1 MKKRI
6 NLFFLGFVILGLML
20 ILRLGY
26 WQIVK
31 AGDLGDTAFRQR
43 YTVSPL
49 IAKRGEIK
57 FSDGF
62 TMAGN
67 TYKYFLGIDTR
78 EANWPDQS
86 QKWIRMSQEYDL
98 KQKMEID
105 SQNLKGRYWESE
117 QSRFYPEGSSSAH
130 LVGFLGRDENN
141 LPLGYFGL
149 EGFYNRELS
158 GKNGKFLGE
167 HDAFGHPI
175 ILSDYKIVDP
185 QNGRDL
191 TTNIDRTMQ
200 YLVYQKLLKGIEKYG
215 AKSGN
220 IVVMEPQ
227 TGKILAMVSLPNYDP
242 LKYQNYSSE
251 LYRNPVIADAYEP
264 GSTFK
269 VIVMSAALD
278 AGVIDANTVCTIC
291 IGPVVIGDYSIKTWN
306 EKYYPNSTMSEVIAH
321 SDNTG
326 MVFVGRKLGKD
337 KLLSYLSKFGFGQKT
352 GIDLQEESQAA
363 LRPESAW
370 YEIDTATATFGQGI
384 AVTPIQMVRA
394 VGAIANRG
402 KLVIPRIVEKVGDKQ
417 VKASQTEQVI
427 STVAASEMTK
437 IMIDSVNKGDAKW
450 ARPKDILIAGKTG
463 TAQVPVQ
470 GHYDKDKTIAS
481 FVGFAPA
488 DAPKFVMLV
497 TLTEPQTSQ
506 WGSETAAPLWFDISR
521 ELLARY
527 N

>member
-6 NLFFLGFVILGLML
+6 SLLYFLLSALFFIIV
-20 ILRLGY
+20 LRLGY

-31 AGDLGDTAFRQR
+31 ASDLGETAFKQR

-57 FSDGF
+57 YSDGYA
-62 TMAGN
+62 MAGN
-67 TYKYFLGIDTR
+67 TYKYYLGIDTK
-78 EANWPDQS
+78 EAGMADQT
-86 QKWIRMSQEYDL
+86 QKWIRTPQVYDL
-98 KQKMEID
+98 KQKLEID
-105 SQNLKGRYWESE
+105 SQKLKGRYWESE
-117 QSRFYPEGSSSAH
+117 QARNYPEGSNSAH
-130 LVGFLGRDENN
+130 LTGFLGRDENS

-149 EGFYNRELS
+149 EGYYNRELS

-167 HDAFGHPI
+167 HDAFGQPI

-191 TTNIDRTMQ
+191 FTSIDRTMQ

-220 IVVMEPQ
+220 VVVMEPQ
-227 TGKILAMVSLPNYDP
+227 TGKILAMVSWPNYDP
-242 LKYQNYSSE
+242 SKYQDFSGE
-251 LYRNPVIADAYEP
+251 LFRNPVIADAYEP

-269 VIVMSAALD
+269 VIVMASALD
-278 AGVIDANTVCTIC
+278 AGVIEANTVCTIC
-291 IGPVVIGDYSIKTWN
+291 TGPVVIGDYSIKTWN

-326 MVFVGRKLGKD
+326 MVFVGRKLGRD
-337 KLLSYLSKFGFGQKT
+337 KLLPYLNKFGFGQKT
-352 GIDLQEESQAA
+352 GIDLQEESQAV
-363 LRPESAW
+363 LKPLSAW
-370 YEIDTATATFGQGI
+370 YEIDAATATFGQGI
-384 AVTPIQMVRA
+384 AITPIQMVRA

-402 KLVIPRIVEKVGDKQ
+402 KMVVPRIVDKIGDKQ
-417 VKASQTEQVI
+417 ITTSKTTQVI
-427 STVAASEMTK
+427 SMTAASEMTR

-463 TAQVPVQ
+463 TAQIPVQ

-481 FVGFAPA
+481 FIGFAPA
-488 DAPKFVMLV
+488 DSPKFVMLV
-497 TLTEPQTSQ
+497 TLREPQTSQ